1 MIMSIEGQFLE
12 ANNIVKHI
20 ANYGYSRVRKTL
32 RSTIRGL
39 GMEEIAEDLF

>member
-1 MIMSIEGQFLE
+1 MSMDEFFE
-12 ANNIVKHI
+12 PDNIIKHI
-20 ANYGYSRVRKTL
+20 VNYGYSRIRKTV